1 MQAHVQAGSE
11 PEQGGAVEP
20 NSEPAGR
27 MSDEMLIWA
36 RGREKGGR
44 ERLCVATTTE
54 LYLLMKSHKCPKTT
68 HAKMALAV
76 ACGKCHD

>member
-20 NSEPAGR
+20 KSEPAGR

-36 RGREKGGR
+36 RGRD
-44 ERLCVATTTE
+44 CVWQQPPSCI
-54 LYLLMKSHKCPKTT
+54 Y
-68 HAKMALAV
+68 
-76 ACGKCHD
+76 